1 LISIAF
7 DWKSRLPFARRIG
20 IAYLAFAA
28 ITYLLPGYLGFKQY
42 ARWLE
47 NDIWSRLI
55 SPYPNDG
62 GFQDTECCALVEGAE
77 YHVGT
82 HRMVPESPHDEASTL
97 IIAVS
102 LVAIAGAFLMA
113 RSKPLGY
120 YIWVCIIACSIVRF
134 SYYLFMGIK
143 FWGLSSIHYQIVW
156 DISYVTAFLL
166 SLPGW
171 RNPTAGEGSV
181 PSVSTSD
188 PS

>member
-1 LISIAF
+1 MTSKRETVACAALVLSGLVVLGALYPIALLPACLGLGVVYLISIAF

-28 ITYLLPGYLGFKQY
+28 ITYLLPGYLGFNQY

-143 FWGLSSIHYQIVW
+143 F
-156 DISYVTAFLL
+156 
-166 SLPGW
+166 
-171 RNPTAGEGSV
+171 
-181 PSVSTSD
+181 
-188 PS
+188 